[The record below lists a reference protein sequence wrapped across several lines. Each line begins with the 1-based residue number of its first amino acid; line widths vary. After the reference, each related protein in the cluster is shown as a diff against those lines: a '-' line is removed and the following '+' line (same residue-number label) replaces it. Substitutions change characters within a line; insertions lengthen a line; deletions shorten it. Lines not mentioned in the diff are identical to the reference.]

1 MNWPDE
7 VETLLKLL
15 PTRQPFVVRYGI
27 TSILV
32 LLSFAV
38 RHGVGDLAGPY
49 GFILFVPALVIASVA
64 FGWKAGLFAVASS
77 ALIDG
82 LWLDWSGPN
91 FHATALATFVIIAAG
106 LVFLGDALRRALE
119 RLNRARNENQMLLDE
134 MSHRVKNKFAMII
147 SVISLQS
154 RAAPLE
160 ARPALEAVARR
171 VHALASVHTH
181 LQGSRHRGLVEMEAY
196 IQDLVNGL
204 RESAGHLRKVAISTD
219 ADRLTLPPREA
230 TAVGLIVNE
239 LVMNCFKYAFPGERP
254 GKISVSLRHNETSVL
269 LSVSDDGIGC
279 APTAKEGMG
288 TGLVALLAAQLGGTM
303 ERTEAMGGGC
313 SVTVTFPLTP
323 EMHHASYSGPT
334 RNDGV
339 GHLPPRSANGIRR

>member
-1 MNWPDE
+1 
-7 VETLLKLL
+7 
-15 PTRQPFVVRYGI
+15 VVRYGI
-27 TSILV
+27 TLIWV

-49 GFILFVPALVIASVA
+49 GFILFVPALVISSLA
-64 FGWKAGLFAVASS
+64 FGWTAGLFAVAFS
-77 ALIDG
+77 ALVDG

-91 FHATALATFVIIAAG
+91 FHATALATFVIIGAC

-119 RLNRARNENQMLLDE
+119 GLNRARNENQMLLDE

-181 LQGSRHRGLVEMEAY
+181 LQGSRQRGLVEMDAY
-196 IQDLVNGL
+196 LQDLVSGL
-204 RESAGHLRKVAISTD
+204 QESAGHLRKVALSAD
-219 ADRLTLPPREA
+219 AECLMFPPREA

-239 LVMNCFKYAFPGERP
+239 LVMNCFKYAFPGERA
-254 GKISVSLRHNETSVL
+254 GKATVSLRSNEESVL
-269 LSVSDDGIGC
+269 LNVSDDGIGC
-279 APTAKEGMG
+279 PRTVQEGMG
-288 TGLVALLAAQLGGTM
+288 TGLVSLLAAQLGGRM
-303 ERTEAMGGGC
+303 ERSEATRGGC
-313 SVTVTFPLTP
+313 SVTVTFPMTS
-323 EMHHASYSGPT
+323 EMQRADHSNSISDKHPAARSSGT
-334 RNDGV
+334 
-339 GHLPPRSANGIRR
+339 H

>member
-1 MNWPDE
+1 MNRPGEID
-7 VETLLKLL
+7 TLLRLL
-15 PTRQPFVVRYGI
+15 PTRQTFVVRYGI

-77 ALIDG
+77 ALVDG

-91 FHATALATFVIIAAG
+91 FHATALATFVIIGAG

-119 RLNRARNENQMLLDE
+119 GLNRARNENQMLLDE

-196 IQDLVNGL
+196 TGL
-204 RESAGHLRKVAISTD
+204 GQ
-219 ADRLTLPPREA
+219 RLT
-230 TAVGLIVNE
+230 
-239 LVMNCFKYAFPGERP
+239 GER
-254 GKISVSLRHNETSVL
+254 RTS
-269 LSVSDDGIGC
+269 SKGCHIDGC
-279 APTAKEGMG
+279 
-288 TGLVALLAAQLGGTM
+288 
-303 ERTEAMGGGC
+303 R
-313 SVTVTFPLTP
+313 SS
-323 EMHHASYSGPT
+323 HASAKRGDCGGPYRQRIGDELLQVCISGGAAWQ
-334 RNDGV
+334 NLGQ
-339 GHLPPRSANGIRR
+339 PPSQRDVRFTLRVR